1 MTHPAYIYREVKKLD
16 NLFLDTDYI
25 NGLIE
30 AKIPAYSSADEG
42 KVLKI
47 VGGVPTWVS
56 EE

>member
-1 MTHPAYIYREVKKLD
+1 MYKEVIKLD

-25 NGLIE
+25 NSLIE

-47 VGGVPTWVS
+47 VNGVPTWVS